1 MTAISLP
8 QMNQPLNKLATTSEN
23 RFLVPVF
30 QGTLNGIDESLVD
43 ARTLHKILQ
52 VGKVFA
58 AWIKARISEYGFVEN
73 EDFKTIFQTRKIGHG
88 RGKIDYHLSL
98 DMAKELAMIEKSD
111 IGRMVRRYFIQCER
125 IANKMTGRSTT
136 TDERTGLRDAVNAVV
151 SKKGMLYPD
160 AYKLVHQCFNVE
172 HIDEL
177 TLEQVGE
184 ATEYLHRLLLTTEK
198 SSGYVLEEYQV
209 KNLVNAAQSMDW
221 IFCWF
226 NHYKMAL
233 SVINPKMVSSVSE
246 HFKVVWIHTQN
257 FGRKHDMVALNHTTM
272 RDYPW
277 AADYE
282 SQKDWRKVVGIYK

>member
-1 MTAISLP
+1 MNALSFNQVSLNRVSHTD
-8 QMNQPLNKLATTSEN
+8 NQIWITS
-23 RFLVPVF
+23 
-30 QGTLNGIDESLVD
+30 
-43 ARTLHKILQ
+43 A
-52 VGKVFA
+52 
-58 AWIKARISEYGFVEN
+58 
-73 EDFKTIFQTRKIGHG
+73 
-88 RGKIDYHLSL
+88 
-98 DMAKELAMIEKSD
+98 ELAKALGYKAVDSVTKIFNRNSDEFTEQMSTTVNLTVVRKTGSVVMPVRIFSLRGCYAIAFFAKTEVAKQFRKWVLDLIETEAQK
-111 IGRMVRRYFIQCER
+111 F
-125 IANKMTGRSTT
+125 TGRSTT
-136 TDERTGLRDAVNAVV
+136 TDERTGLRDAVNAIV
-151 SKKGMLYPD
+151 SKKSMLYPD
-160 AYKLVHQCFNVE
+160 AYKLVHQRFNVQ

-198 SSGYVLEEYQV
+198 PSGYVLEEHQV

-257 FGRKHDMVALNHTTM
+257 FGRKHDMVALNHMTM

-277 AADYE
+277 DADYE

>member
-1 MTAISLP
+1 MNALTFNQVSLNPVSQPDNQIWITATE
-8 QMNQPLNKLATTSEN
+8 LANALGYKKADAVTQIFN
-23 RFLVPVF
+23 R
-30 QGTLNGIDESLVD
+30 
-43 ARTLHKILQ
+43 
-52 VGKVFA
+52 
-58 AWIKARISEYGFVEN
+58 N
-73 EDFKTIFQTRKIGHG
+73 EDEFSSSMSMTLKMSVIRKTGNIMMPVRIFSLRGCHLVAMFAKTEIAKQFRKWV
-88 RGKIDYHLSL
+88 L
-98 DMAKELAMIEKSD
+98 DLIETEAQK
-111 IGRMVRRYFIQCER
+111 F
-125 IANKMTGRSTT
+125 TGRSTT

-151 SKKGMLYPD
+151 SKKGLLYPD
-160 AYKLVHQCFNVE
+160 AYKLVHQRFNVSS
-172 HIDEL
+172 IDEL

-198 SSGYVLEEYQV
+198 PSGYVLEEHQV

-282 SQKDWRKVVGIYK
+282 SQKDWRKAVGIYK

>member
-1 MTAISLP
+1 MNALSFNQVSLNP
-8 QMNQPLNKLATTSEN
+8 VTHADNQIWITSAELAKALGYKAVDSVTKIFN
-23 RFLVPVF
+23 R
-30 QGTLNGIDESLVD
+30 NSDEFTEEMS
-43 ARTLHKILQ
+43 
-52 VGKVFA
+52 
-58 AWIKARISEYGFVEN
+58 
-73 EDFKTIFQTRKIGHG
+73 QTVNLTVS
-88 RGKIDYHLSL
+88 GKINGLQHKSVRIFSL
-98 DMAKELAMIEKSD
+98 RGCYAIAFFAKTEVAKQFRKWVLDLIETEAQKFS
-111 IGRMVRRYFIQCER
+111 
-125 IANKMTGRSTT
+125 GRSTT

-160 AYKLVHQCFNVE
+160 AYKLVHQRFNVQ
-172 HIDEL
+172 HINEL

-198 SSGYVLEEYQV
+198 PSGYVLEEHQV

-233 SVINPKMVSSVSE
+233 NVINPKMVSSVSE

-257 FGRKHDMVALNHTTM
+257 FGRKHDMLALNHTAM